1 VYLESLGEESRGGMR
16 MRPSKLIMCAMM
28 SVFVWSGLV
37 GLFAPS
43 VMADDILAS
52 FKGGI
57 GVIPVVAGEGEEA
70 TATVVDRN
78 IVRGVQPGLNIWV
91 IRKLKATVRTNGAIK
106 VEGKGLL
113 LGSSDDIGGTG
124 GDVVFATLICEATAP
139 FTERNS
145 NLAGVPLAPNGD
157 FRIDDVLSP
166 APTTCASPV
175 LLIRNAANLRWFAAG
190 IPAEDED

>member
-1 VYLESLGEESRGGMR
+1 MECG
-16 MRPSKLIMCAMM
+16 
-28 SVFVWSGLV
+28 
-37 GLFAPS
+37 
-43 VMADDILAS
+43 
-52 FKGGI
+52 
-57 GVIPVVAGEGEEA
+57 
-70 TATVVDRN
+70 
-78 IVRGVQPGLNIWV
+78 
-91 IRKLKATVRTNGAIK
+91 
-106 VEGKGLL
+106 
-113 LGSSDDIGGTG
+113 DDIGGTG